1 MICRSEVI
9 TPGRPL
15 AELRQVSKRF
25 IMRLEA
31 QRSFQQAFVHFFQ
44 RKRDAGHDFWS
55 LHDISFSVNQGDCL
69 GIIGANG
76 SGKSTL
82 LKLLAGILEPTTGD
96 IVTNGR
102 IASLL
107 ELGAGFH
114 PELTG
119 RENIFLNGSIYGL
132 SRNQMQQ
139 RVEAII
145 DFAELGDFID
155 MPIKHYSSGMYV
167 RLGFAVAIHTNPDL
181 LLVDEVLSVGDASF
195 QQKCLDSIHEFRD
208 HHGTLVFVSHDLGS
222 VQSICNQAIWLDH
235 GRILA
240 QGRPTDVAM
249 AYLNDVSE
257 RAEIKAAGQR
267 LPALREGQ
275 RWGSGKVQITRVEL
289 CDDTG
294 APRHVFV
301 NGSTL
306 EVHLH
311 YRAIERVPDP
321 VFGVAIHHQNGTHI
335 CGPNTD
341 FGGLRITFVEGEG
354 EIIYRVP
361 ILPLL
366 EGTYL
371 VSVAAVDRADS
382 EMYDYHDRAYPFR
395 VASGRSRERY
405 GFVTLNGE
413 WHTESPTGSNI
424 GAPEAAT
431 LAE

>member
-1 MICRSEVI
+1 MICRSEVVL
-9 TPGRPL
+9 PNRPL
-15 AELRQVSKRF
+15 AELHEVSKRF
-25 IMRLEA
+25 IVRLET

-44 RKRDAGHDFWS
+44 RKRDSGHDFWS
-55 LHDISFSVNQGDCL
+55 LQNISFCVNQGDCL

-145 DFAELGDFID
+145 DFAELGEFID

-181 LLVDEVLSVGDASF
+181 LLVDEVLAVGDVSF
-195 QQKCLDSIHEFRD
+195 QQKCLDSIHKFRD
-208 HHGTLVFVSHDLGS
+208 HHGTLVFVSHDLSS

-235 GRILA
+235 GRIMA

-249 AYLNDVSE
+249 AYLNDVAE
-257 RAEIKAAGQR
+257 RTENKAAGER
-267 LPALREGQ
+267 LPQLREGQ
-275 RWGSGKVQITRVEL
+275 RWGSGKVQITRVVL
-289 CDDTG
+289 CDGAG

-301 NGSTL
+301 NGSAL
-306 EVHLH
+306 EFICNTA
-311 YRAIERVPDP
+311 RERVQILFWCGDP
-321 VFGVAIHHQNGTHI
+321 SSERWPHLRS
-335 CGPNTD
+335 NTD
-341 FGGLRITFVEGEG
+341 FGGFRIPFVEGEG
-354 EIIYRVP
+354 EIVYRA
-361 ILPLL
+361 
-366 EGTYL
+366 GN
-371 VSVAAVDRADS
+371 
-382 EMYDYHDRAYPFR
+382 PF
-395 VASGRSRERY
+395 A
-405 GFVTLNGE
+405 
-413 WHTESPTGSNI
+413 
-424 GAPEAAT
+424 
-431 LAE
+431 